1 MLLATVPLL
10 AAAFPFVGDLSL
22 HDFLLLHGRQFGPD
36 ALRLAVVGLG
46 AGAVAMHARL
56 LVDVSLGGVKLVL
69 LLGACCIFTPPLFSA
84 VVGDVGLILGLCLR
98 CVCRMGCGVSFR
110 RDGRRHPA

>member
-46 AGAVAMHARL
+46 PVGRDACRL
-56 LVDVSLGGVKLVL
+56 LVDVSLRWSQLVL
-69 LLGACCIFTPPLFSA
+69 LLGAFVFLPLH
-84 VVGDVGLILGLCLR
+84 C
-98 CVCRMGCGVSFR
+98 FR
-110 RDGRRHPA
+110 RWLVMWA